1 MSQLSDFV
9 RGFDF
14 IDDNPMILFLIF
26 GFVIFLA
33 LGGNNCC
40 GFFEQNNSL
49 IWIVLIIFI
58 LFLLNNNFYC
68 IFSFNNISTINIII
82 FYLITSYYSFVN
94 FSLQALFT

>member
-40 GFFEQNNSL
+40 GFFLNK
-49 IWIVLIIFI
+49 II
-58 LFLLNNNFYC
+58 L
-68 IFSFNNISTINIII
+68 
-82 FYLITSYYSFVN
+82 
-94 FSLQALFT
+94 